1 MDLTVLFIVAVAI
14 LGIINAVVQVVK
26 TSFKLA
32 NQYVPIVSV
41 AVGILIGIAVW
52 PVTEYSLYTMAL
64 AGLIG
69 GLAACGT
76 FDLTKVV
83 KGGTNDKTN

>member
-1 MDLTVLFIVAVAI
+1 MDLTVLFVVALAI
-14 LGIINAVVQVVK
+14 LSIINALVQVIK

-41 AVGILIGIAVW
+41 AVGILIGIAVS
-52 PVTEYSLYTMAL
+52 PLTEYSLYTMAL
-64 AGLIG
+64 AGMIG
-69 GLAACGT
+69 GLASCGT

-83 KGGTNDKTN
+83 KGDKQ

>member
-1 MDLTVLFIVAVAI
+1 MDLTVLFVVALAI
-14 LGIINAVVQVVK
+14 LSIINALVQVIK

-52 PVTEYSLYTMAL
+52 PLTEYSLYTMTL
-64 AGLIG
+64 AGMIG
-69 GLAACGT
+69 GLTACGT

-83 KGGTNDKTN
+83 KVGKP

>member
-1 MDLTVLFIVAVAI
+1 MDLTVLFVVALAI
-14 LGIINAVVQVVK
+14 LGIINALVQVIK

-52 PVTEYSLYTMAL
+52 PLTEYSLYTMAL
-64 AGLIG
+64 AGMIG
-69 GLAACGT
+69 GLTACGT

-83 KGGTNDKTN
+83 KVGKQ

>member
-1 MDLTVLFIVAVAI
+1 MDLTVLFVVALAI
-14 LGIINAVVQVVK
+14 LGIINAVVQAVK

-52 PVTEYSLYTMAL
+52 PLTEYSLYTMAL
-64 AGLIG
+64 AGMIG

-83 KGGTNDKTN
+83 KVDKQ

>member
-1 MDLTVLFIVAVAI
+1 MDLTVLFVVAVAI

-52 PVTEYSLYTMAL
+52 PITEYSLYTMAL

-83 KGGTNDKTN
+83 KGDKQ

>member
-1 MDLTVLFIVAVAI
+1 MDLTVLFVVAVAI
-14 LGIINAVVQVVK
+14 LGIINALVQTVK

-41 AVGILIGIAVW
+41 VVGILIGIAVW
-52 PVTEYSLYTMAL
+52 PLTEYSLYTMAL
-64 AGLIG
+64 AGMIG
-69 GLAACGT
+69 GLTACGT

-83 KGGTNDKTN
+83 KVDKQ

>member
-1 MDLTVLFIVAVAI
+1 MDLTVLFVVAVAI

-52 PVTEYSLYTMAL
+52 PITDYSLYIMAL
-64 AGLIG
+64 AGAIG
-69 GLAACGT
+69 GLASWH
-76 FDLTKVV
+76 V
-83 KGGTNDKTN
+83 